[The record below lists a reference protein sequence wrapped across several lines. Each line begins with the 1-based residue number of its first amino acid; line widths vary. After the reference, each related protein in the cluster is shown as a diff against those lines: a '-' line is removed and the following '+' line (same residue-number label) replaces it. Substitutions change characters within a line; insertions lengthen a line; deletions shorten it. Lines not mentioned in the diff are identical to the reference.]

1 MYTCRILLKNSTAKA
16 DKPPVA
22 CFQVNARVPVTA
34 SGSIVAQD
42 IIKSLKLASKTG
54 RVKYNIIAADM
65 SPLAAGLYICDA
77 GAQVPPASSP
87 DYVDAIV
94 EICEKMSAQPVFC
107 GSDDELLALASTK
120 ERIEKT
126 GAKLL
131 TGSLEVLA
139 VARDKWSTYESC
151 KANNLSC
158 APSALPEEREE
169 FAIEFSYPL
178 VIKPREGYD
187 SIHFYVSQDSKEMG
201 RAISAVQKGR
211 VAPNL
216 AKVLGR
222 RQVHIRR
229 HGRQELPVR
238 NVVDSDSKD
247 DQARS

>member
-1 MYTCRILLKNSTAKA
+1 MYTCRILLKTGTAKA

-22 CFQVNARVPVTA
+22 CFQMNARVPVTA

-65 SPLAAGLYICDA
+65 SPLAAGLYRCDA
-77 GAQVPPASSP
+77 GVLVPPASSP

-94 EICEKMSAQPVFC
+94 KICEKMSAQPVFC
-107 GSDDELLALASTK
+107 GFDDELLALASTK

-158 APSALPEEREE
+158 APSVLLEEREE
-169 FAIEFSYPL
+169 FAREFSYPL
-178 VIKPREGYD
+178 
-187 SIHFYVSQDSKEMG
+187 
-201 RAISAVQKGR
+201 
-211 VAPNL
+211 
-216 AKVLGR
+216 
-222 RQVHIRR
+222 
-229 HGRQELPVR
+229 
-238 NVVDSDSKD
+238 
-247 DQARS
+247 